1 MPAAALRLGW
11 GGVVAACLMGAQGQG
26 AGPATAAVVALST
39 CRVEGVEARC
49 GVYEVF
55 ENRRSRQGRLL
66 PLKIVVIPAVRP
78 HPEEGP
84 VFYLAGGPGETA
96 TEMPPERIKSGDREE
111 HEVVLVDERGTGEG
125 HRLDCPSDRSD
136 EDLESYLRSAF
147 DPAAARGCRR
157 ELERRHDLS
166 QYSTAAFVED
176 LDEVRRAMGYRQ
188 INIDAG
194 SFGTYAALMY
204 IRRHGDAVRSAYLT
218 SLVTL
223 SNRVPLYH
231 AQAAQEALEELFR
244 QCHADAA
251 CQAAYPR
258 LREDFDAVLMQVREG
273 PLLTWAHHPV
283 TGARTK
289 VHLSERAFADA
300 IRVMMYSEEKARE
313 VPLLIERARGGDFS
327 PFVDAAVRT
336 VRGFY
341 SGARLGL
348 HYAVTCNE
356 FVDRIRPE
364 EVEPAT
370 RGSYLGSWR
379 VKDQMAVCKE
389 WPKTDLPGGY
399 FEPFRSEVPAVLIS
413 GGTDPVAPPRWGRE
427 VASFLPNA
435 IHVVVPTGG
444 HTPENACT
452 RSLRGELF
460 RTGSTRGLDLSC
472 VASLRP
478 VPFKLPARSQ

>member
-26 AGPATAAVVALST
+26 AGPATAMVALSA

-49 GVYEVF
+49 GVYAVF

-96 TEMPPERIKSGDREE
+96 TEM
-111 HEVVLVDERGTGEG
+111 
-125 HRLDCPSDRSD
+125 
-136 EDLESYLRSAF
+136 
-147 DPAAARGCRR
+147 AA
-157 ELERRHDLS
+157 E
-166 QYSTAAFVED
+166 
-176 LDEVRRAMGYRQ
+176 
-188 INIDAG
+188 
-194 SFGTYAALMY
+194 
-204 IRRHGDAVRSAYLT
+204 
-218 SLVTL
+218 
-223 SNRVPLYH
+223 
-231 AQAAQEALEELFR
+231 
-244 QCHADAA
+244 
-251 CQAAYPR
+251 
-258 LREDFDAVLMQVREG
+258 
-273 PLLTWAHHPV
+273 
-283 TGARTK
+283 
-289 VHLSERAFADA
+289 
-300 IRVMMYSEEKARE
+300 
-313 VPLLIERARGGDFS
+313 
-327 PFVDAAVRT
+327 
-336 VRGFY
+336 
-341 SGARLGL
+341 
-348 HYAVTCNE
+348 
-356 FVDRIRPE
+356 
-364 EVEPAT
+364 
-370 RGSYLGSWR
+370 YLGSWR
-379 VKDQMAVCKE
+379 VKDQMAACKE

-444 HTPENACT
+444 HTPENVCT

-478 VPFKLPARSQ
+478 VPFKLPAHSQIGDLSCLRP